1 MREYRGQEL
10 ELTSQAHILT
20 PCCTASLQK
29 WWRILVKRRISLR
42 NGKMDRT
49 VPAWMDRGP
58 RREANKQAGLPGRGA
73 TQVLGLA
80 EAFCAACMSASPA
93 EWISD
98 SRRLCSCR
106 LSLAAGLCP
115 LPRSSF
121 NRCQGLSG
129 SKQKDAFILRSLL
142 SPSTAHQSVAMP
154 PPIHLGTS
162 LLLGTMIYSCLLK
175 DEYHMG
181 LII

>member
-1 MREYRGQEL
+1 MAKWTEL
-10 ELTSQAHILT
+10 CL
-20 PCCTASLQK
+20 P
-29 WWRILVKRRISLR
+29 
-42 NGKMDRT
+42 G
-49 VPAWMDRGP
+49 WMGAP
-58 RREANKQAGLPGRGA
+58 GEEANQRACLPGRGA
-73 TQVLGLA
+73 TQVLGPA
-80 EAFCAACMSASPA
+80 EAFCAACMSASLA

-129 SKQKDAFILRSLL
+129 SKQKGAFILKSLP
-142 SPSTAHQSVAMP
+142 SPSTAHQSVARP